1 MKSELNARQWALYNL
16 LKNHPDRYLT
26 QMQIV
31 YALKEWYDTSFYND
45 QFHDSA
51 TRHLLTKDIR
61 VINQSEAIQKIII
74 SNSKGVKIASSAE
87 FEQYINSEFAA
98 IFRKLAR
105 TRLKAK
111 KAGLDGQMRIVLGKE
126 RDTIEAF
133 ADSINRL
140 KAARLN
146 AGMKLAD
153 VARELAA
160 AGENGIDVSLL
171 SKMENGYCKPTES
184 VLLILATL
192 YGAEARFLIDDNKMD
207 TGGEKPAQS
216 RLQTA
221 ENRRCDLRNQL
232 GANL

>member
-16 LKNHPDRYLT
+16 LKNNPHRYLT
-26 QMQIV
+26 QIEIA
-31 YALKEWYDTSFYND
+31 YGLREYYDTSFYND

-61 VINQSEAIQKIII
+61 AINSSSVIQKIII
-74 SNSKGVKIASSAE
+74 TNSKGVKIASAAE
-87 FEQYINSEFAA
+87 FEQYINAEFAA

-105 TRLKAK
+105 TRQKAK
-111 KAGLDGQMRIVLGKE
+111 KAGLDGQMRIVLGSE

-160 AGENGIDVSLL
+160 AGEKGIDVALL
-171 SKMENGYCKPTES
+171 SKMENGYCNPTDG
-184 VLLILATL
+184 VLVRLAAL
-192 YGAEARFLIDDNKMD
+192 YGVEARFLLYDNI
-207 TGGEKPAQS
+207 PAEADS
-216 RLQTA
+216 A
-221 ENRRCDLRNQL
+221 S
-232 GANL
+232 